1 MARSN
6 PINIAAVV
14 VGGWIVLEVAF
25 RWGLVS
31 AAPAVGIDPLLADYL
46 VLAIGFPLIAAILT
60 LYALEQ
66 GQRSESWE
74 WDVTARALSGG
85 LLTAMVGFVLLN
97 GAILIDIV
105 LFGFGDTGRAAGET
119 LTAAFAARPA
129 LAILFLVGNGLVVP
143 IAEEQ
148 VWRGLVQTEL
158 VDGFGVVAGIGV
170 ASVSFA
176 LKHVIVDLSVARLTM
191 LLTLGLL
198 LGVVRHRWGTAS
210 STVTHAVINTVFSA
224 SVVAAAFL

>member
-6 PINIAAVV
+6 PIKIAAVV
-14 VGGWIVLEVAF
+14 VGGWIVLEVALRRGF
-25 RWGLVS
+25 VS
-31 AAPAVGIDPLLADYL
+31 VAPAVGIDPLLADYL

-74 WDVTARALSGG
+74 RDVTARALAGG
-85 LLTAMVGFVLLN
+85 LIAAIVGFVLLN

-105 LFGFGDTGRAAGET
+105 LFGFGETSRAGGET
-119 LTAAFAARPA
+119 LTAAFEARPA
-129 LAILFLVGNGLVVP
+129 LAILFLVGNGFVVP
-143 IAEEQ
+143 VAEEQ
-148 VWRGLVQTEL
+148 VWRGIVQTDL
-158 VDGFGVVAGIGV
+158 VDGFGVVVGIGI
-170 ASVSFA
+170 ASVAFA
-176 LKHVIVDLSVARLTM
+176 LKHVIVDLSVSRLTM

-210 STVTHAVINTVFSA
+210 STVTHALINTVYSA
-224 SVVAAAFL
+224 SAVATVFL